1 MCYTDLVKDEW
12 NTRFM
17 VTSEDYLH
25 GLITMVNELVSISA
39 LFESAVAHAIHLK
52 SRWAVN
58 AVTLGDY
65 ERPIRISIF
74 VKDLFTGFTMVIML
88 EFMWR
93 ILIPN
98 HALIYSST
106 LKMMFC
112 GDDLTA

>member
-1 MCYTDLVKDEW
+1 MEHKVHDHVGGLPTWFNY
-12 NTRFM
+12 
-17 VTSEDYLH
+17 H
-25 GLITMVNELVSISA
+25 GERAGEYSA
-39 LFESAVAHAIHLK
+39 LLKSAVAHAKHLK

-93 ILIPN
+93 ILVPN
-98 HALIYSST
+98 LALIYSST